1 MKEPGLLTVIV
12 SPTNDISGMI
22 YSGDSYSECDQVIY
36 VSSGE
41 EAIQVCMER
50 SDIGLVILPPDL
62 RGINGFETV
71 SKLRET
77 QPSLPVIMLSSRITL
92 SALRLATHVGCNEIM
107 EVPLHIDELSA
118 LCRKYLKKNEN
129 AVIT

>member
-1 MKEPGLLTVIV
+1 MKDPGLYTMII
-12 SPTNDISGMI
+12 SPANDISGMI
-22 YSGDSYSECDQVIY
+22 YTGDSFSECDQIIH

-41 EAIQVCMER
+41 EAIQACIER

-118 LCRKYLKKNEN
+118 LYRKYLKKNEN